1 MSYPDSG
8 DNPHGDNQFGGQPY
22 GGQSYGGQQF
32 GGQQYGGQQFGG
44 SPYGA
49 PGPAP
54 DNNLVW
60 AILST
65 LFCCLPL
72 GIVSIVKAASV
83 NSLWAQGQYAQAQQA
98 SEDAKKFAMWGAV
111 AGVVVIVLYFLLIVV
126 SAGAGSF

>member
-8 DNPHGDNQFGGQPY
+8 DNPYGDNQFGGQPY
-22 GGQSYGGQQF
+22 GGQP
-32 GGQQYGGQQFGG
+32 YGGQQFGG

-83 NSLWAQGQYAQAQQA
+83 NSLWAQGQYAQAQKA

-111 AGVVVIVLYFLLIVV
+111 AGVVVAVLYFFLIIV

>member
-1 MSYPDSG
+1 MSYPGSG
-8 DNPHGDNQFGGQPY
+8 ENPYGDNQFGGQPY
-22 GGQSYGGQQF
+22 GGQP
-32 GGQQYGGQQFGG
+32 YGGQQFGG

-83 NSLWAQGQYAQAQQA
+83 NSLWAQGQYDQAHKA
-98 SEDAKKFAMWGAV
+98 SDDAKKFAMWAAI
-111 AGVVVIVLYFLLIVV
+111 AGVVVGVLYFLLIIV